1 MLGHLQGNLSAFVE
15 KKPEAKA
22 YYDLQ
27 ESSIKFVLPEPGFL
41 EGIKS
46 KDRAILK
53 MHKVGFRWVYCTLHL
68 KTPSVIKVQN
78 VGIMSASYV
87 SVATIS
93 LRRASSLNDRA
104 ILNMHE
110 VGFRWSPSN
119 VSLQHSLSSG

>member
-1 MLGHLQGNLSAFVE
+1 MISTCACRIWINIGSKRPARTNDCSVGVQGNLSAFVE

-53 MHKVGFRWVYCTLHL
+53 MHKVGFR
-68 KTPSVIKVQN
+68 
-78 VGIMSASYV
+78 
-87 SVATIS
+87 
-93 LRRASSLNDRA
+93 
-104 ILNMHE
+104 
-110 VGFRWSPSN
+110 
-119 VSLQHSLSSG
+119 